1 MNLFWNSCLSC
12 KRIFPLFCKL
22 MHDKYT
28 ISIAATNISTY
39 IHQNTIPVIKKSLW
53 QYDVIFF
60 SINEQIALHLIMP
73 FELSSFGGESKSF
86 SLNLEM
92 HRAKYDAPGFLECF
106 FPQAMSHLNTSTRLS
121 HENSY
126 LHLAFSSTESDK
138 NSFSKLEAFTFT

>member
-1 MNLFWNSCLSC
+1 
-12 KRIFPLFCKL
+12 

-39 IHQNTIPVIKKSLW
+39 IHQNTIIKKSLW

-92 HRAKYDAPGFLECF
+92 HRAKYDAPGFWSVSSRKQCL
-106 FPQAMSHLNTSTRLS
+106 TST
-121 HENSY
+121 
-126 LHLAFSSTESDK
+126 LALGFPMRIVTC
-138 NSFSKLEAFTFT
+138 T